1 MMEMNFILLLAII
14 VLWASVVHGAIG
26 FGFGMISTPLVALM
40 ADIQTTII
48 FMLLPTMAVNILSIV
63 SEGNFFEAL
72 KKFWFI
78 ILLMVLGSALGT
90 VLLVYSNSEFFK
102 LLLAGIIFLYL
113 LQGLV
118 KIEAT
123 FVSKYPKSSTYGL
136 GLFGGVISGL
146 TNVVAPLMI
155 MYTLEMKYSRK
166 DTIQLSNLC
175 FLFTKIGQIAV
186 FIFYGTFTLE
196 TLGISIST
204 VLVVCIGMFFGI
216 KIKKRIDVKYY
227 TKILKGLLFII
238 ASFLVINTIFN

>member
-1 MMEMNFILLLAII
+1 MEMNFVLLLAII
-14 VLWASVVHGAIG
+14 VLWASIVHGAIG
-26 FGFGMISTPLVALM
+26 FGFGMISTPLVALF

-48 FMLLPTMAVNILSIV
+48 FMLLPTMAVNIISIT
-63 SEGNFFEAL
+63 SEGKFFEAL
-72 KKFWFI
+72 KKFWLI
-78 ILLMVLGSALGT
+78 ILLMVFGSAIGT
-90 VLLVYSNSEFFK
+90 VLLIFTNSDFFK

-123 FVSKYPKSSTYGL
+123 FVTKYPKSSTYGL
-136 GLFGGVISGL
+136 GVFGGVLSGL

-186 FIFYGTFTLE
+186 FIYFGTFNSQTFQ
-196 TLGISIST
+196 ISLIT
-204 VLVVCIGMFFGI
+204 ILIVCLGMFFGI
-216 KIKKRIDVKYY
+216 KIKRKIDVKHY
-227 TKILKGLLFII
+227 TKILKILLFII
-238 ASFLVINTIFN
+238 ASFLVINTIF

>member
-1 MMEMNFILLLAII
+1 M
-14 VLWASVVHGAIG
+14 
-26 FGFGMISTPLVALM
+26 GFGMISTPLVALF

-48 FMLLPTMAVNILSIV
+48 FMLLPTMAVNIISIT
-63 SEGNFFEAL
+63 SEGKFFEAL
-72 KKFWFI
+72 KKFWLI
-78 ILLMVLGSALGT
+78 ILLMVFGSAIGT
-90 VLLVYSNSEFFK
+90 VLLIFTNSDFFK

-123 FVSKYPKSSTYGL
+123 FVTKYPKSSTYGL
-136 GLFGGVISGL
+136 GVFGGVLSGL

-186 FIFYGTFTLE
+186 FIYFGTFNSQTFQ
-196 TLGISIST
+196 ISLITIS
-204 VLVVCIGMFFGI
+204 
-216 KIKKRIDVKYY
+216 KKRHEKKTE
-227 TKILKGLLFII
+227 TKKKRKNLK
-238 ASFLVINTIFN
+238 NK